1 MKTWFTI
8 ILVHVGI
15 AGVILIGYQMGIEA
29 TSDSSYIIPQ
39 AAACEDLRTNDLKD
53 VVNDLMQCY
62 VEGDISIE
70 EIDKIL
76 SSPLGVGG
84 ISGSRSK

>member
-1 MKTWFTI
+1 MKTWFTVM
-8 ILVHVGI
+8 LVHVGI
-15 AGVILIGYQMGIEA
+15 AGVVLIGYQMGIEA
-29 TSDSSYIIPQ
+29 TNDSSYIIPQ
-39 AAACEDLRTNDLKD
+39 AAAYEDLRTNDLKD

-76 SSPLGVGG
+76 SYYGD
-84 ISGSRSK
+84 I